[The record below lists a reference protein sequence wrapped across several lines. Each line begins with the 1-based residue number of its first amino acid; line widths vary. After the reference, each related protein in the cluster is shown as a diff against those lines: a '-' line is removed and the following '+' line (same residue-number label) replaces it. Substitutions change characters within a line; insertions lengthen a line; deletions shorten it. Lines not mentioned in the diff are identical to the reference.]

1 MNVLLIV
8 APLAVVLAAS
18 PVSLPDTDPGRRAAA
33 YLEAFNSG
41 DETRLRQ
48 FLTTQFSAEAQTRR
62 PLDERLAM
70 HRQLLE
76 EHGRLTPVRV
86 LDSGED
92 HVRVAFDT
100 QHGDRLVIDFECEPR
115 PPYALAGLR
124 LEVGSPGDEGSAEP
138 PDGPAMSE
146 PEAVRAWSTQLD
158 SLAHA
163 DAFSGAALLA
173 RGDSILVRRAWG
185 DASRERHV
193 PNRPDT
199 KFNLGSINKILT
211 KLAIGQLVEQGKI
224 KLDDTIDRYLADYP
238 REAASRVTVRQLLE
252 HRGGIG
258 DIFGNAYD
266 RADRSKLRRVSDWIP
281 LFRDQALAFEPGT
294 KQQYSNGGYVLLGA
308 IIEKVSGEDYYGYMR
323 RHVYEPLGMK
333 DTDHYAGDQGV
344 ANLAAGYT
352 KEDGAAAWHDNR
364 ATRPMRG
371 SPAGGGYSTL
381 DDLLRFTRALRA
393 SRLLKPA
400 TLRDGFAELGANDRG
415 EAGLGIGGGAPGI
428 NASVELH
435 GPYTI
440 IVLANLDP
448 PTAERAARQLRRWL
462 PGAMAG
468 GEKVRIGG
476 GPHGAESENLS
487 PPPPRGD
494 DPRPANHGP
503 GRTAGGPS
511 GSGGS
516 GAMDG
521 PRATDVPAQGVRV
534 DMSRSGHLPAVR
546 VMVNGEGPFRFA
558 IDTGAAGSAR
568 IDSAL
573 AARLGLERV
582 GQARS
587 GDPSGR
593 NVRTVDLVSIG
604 TLEIGGARFTGLVAG
619 VRNDALR
626 QAGEPVDGI
635 LGFRLFKECLLTLD
649 YPGNQL
655 RLERGALP
663 AANGADVIEFTSRR
677 GIPSVRLQVDT
688 LWVDADVDA
697 GAPGG
702 FSLPASYADRLP
714 LASKPQVIGRART
727 VGNEFEIRS
736 AALNGSVRLGGQEF
750 RGATLEFQP
759 VFPMANVG
767 SRILSGFRV
776 TFDQKNGRL
785 RLAKPA

>member
-1 MNVLLIV
+1 MNLLLV
-8 APLAVVLAAS
+8 APLALVLAAS
-18 PVSLPDTDPGRRAAA
+18 PASFPDTDPGRRAAA

-48 FLTTQFSAEAQTRR
+48 FLTTQFSAEAQARR

-70 HRQLLE
+70 HRQLLK

-92 HVRVAFDT
+92 HVRVTFDT

-138 PDGPAMSE
+138 PSGSAMSE

-173 RGDSILVRRAWG
+173 RGDSILVCRAWG

-199 KFNLGSINKILT
+199 KFNLGSINKIFT

-252 HRGGIG
+252 HRSGIG
-258 DIFGNAYD
+258 NIFGDAYD

-281 LFRDQALAFEPGT
+281 LFRDQPLAFEPGT

-333 DTDHYAGDQGV
+333 DTDHYASDQGM

-352 KEDGAAAWHDNR
+352 KEDGAAAWHDNGS
-364 ATRPMRG
+364 TRPMRG

-393 SRLLKPA
+393 SRLLTPA
-400 TLRDGFAELGANDRG
+400 TLRDGFSELGANDRG
-415 EAGLGIGGGAPGI
+415 EAGLGIGGGALGI
-428 NASVELH
+428 NASIELH

-462 PGAMAG
+462 PGAQAG
-468 GEKVRIGG
+468 GERVRMGA
-476 GPHGAESENLS
+476 GPHGAESENLM
-487 PPPPRGD
+487 PPPSPTGSEGAAVR
-494 DPRPANHGP
+494 R
-503 GRTAGGPS
+503 AGGSPV
-511 GSGGS
+511 
-516 GAMDG
+516 MEG

-534 DMSRSGHLPAVR
+534 AMSRSGHLPTVR
-546 VMVNGEGPFRFA
+546 VMVNGEGPFLFA

-568 IDSAL
+568 IDSTL

-593 NVRTVDLVSIG
+593 NARTVDLVSIG
-604 TLEIGGARFTGLVAG
+604 TLEIGGARFSGLVAA

-626 QAGEPVDGI
+626 RGDELIDGI
-635 LGFRLFKECLLTLD
+635 LGFGLFKDCLLTLD

-655 RLERGALP
+655 GLEHGALP
-663 AANGADVIEFTSRR
+663 PANGADVIDFTARR
-677 GIPSVRLQVDT
+677 GVPSVRLQVGT

-736 AALNGSVRLGGQEF
+736 AGLNGSVRLGGQEF
-750 RGATLEFQP
+750 PRATLEFQP

-785 RLAKPA
+785 RLVKPA